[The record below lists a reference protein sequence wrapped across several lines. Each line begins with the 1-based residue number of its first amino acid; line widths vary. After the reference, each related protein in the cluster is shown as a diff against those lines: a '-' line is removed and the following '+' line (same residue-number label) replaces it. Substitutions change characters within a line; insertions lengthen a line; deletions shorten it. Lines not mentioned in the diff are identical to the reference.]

1 VLEGDTFLQTEELIP
16 QEVLDSE
23 IADVSRRAAARGD
36 DYDEEA
42 IVEVGF
48 SFDTG
53 SSGEFALGASDLPRE
68 LAALREATGE
78 FRREANL
85 NDTGSNLAPELLRAA
100 PSARYGVW
108 LTAGS
113 VLLALTLG
121 VQAINHWR
129 NDLATRAGWYGPLSY
144 MAARFGEPLRPN
156 WDLNAYE
163 VRQLGAT
170 MEGGDQHALRVR
182 LSLANHGSQT
192 QALPLLSL
200 TLLDRYGKAV
210 SNGELQPA
218 QYLPAS
224 LRGQQFIARDQRID
238 TEVRVQDPSQQ
249 ASSFELDVC
258 IAAAGGG
265 VRCAGDTSLVA
276 GSP

>member
-23 IADVSRRAAARGD
+23 IADVSRRAAAPRD

-42 IVEVGF
+42 IVDFIV
-48 SFDTG
+48 DTG
-53 SSGEFALGASDLPRE
+53 RSGEYALGGADLPRE
-68 LAALREATGE
+68 IAALREATGE
-78 FRREANL
+78 FRHDANI
-85 NDTGSNLAPELLRAA
+85 NATGSNIMPQLLREPPAM
-100 PSARYGVW
+100 RYRGW
-108 LTAGS
+108 LVAGS
-113 VLLALTLG
+113 ALLALLLG

-129 NDLATRAGWYGPLSY
+129 NDLATRAGWYGPMSQ
-144 MAARFGEPLRPN
+144 MAARLGEPLRPN
-156 WDLNAYE
+156 WNLAAYD

-170 MEGGDQHALRVR
+170 ADPGDAHALRVR
-182 LSLANHGSQT
+182 LSLANHGT
-192 QALPLLSL
+192 QAQGLPLLRL

-210 SNGELQPA
+210 SSGELEPA
-218 QYLPAS
+218 QYLPAP

-238 TEVRVQDPSQQ
+238 TDVRVQDPSQQ

-265 VRCAGDTSLVA
+265 VRCAGDSALVA
-276 GSP
+276 GTP